1 MSYGQ
6 MDIRYRQQQP
16 IFMASP
22 RLMYKSG
29 FGVTQD
35 NEVAAKWFQLAADQG
50 DIDAKIALAQLHAG
64 G

>member
-1 MSYGQ
+1 
-6 MDIRYRQQQP
+6 
-16 IFMASP
+16 MASP